1 MKIDLERQQFMDV
14 QKIDDYRTLVGIDEV
29 GIGCLAGPVVAAA
42 VILDPAN
49 PIYGITDSKKIS
61 EQRRKA
67 LADQVMDN
75 AVDWAIGQASVSEID
90 QHNILW
96 ASHLAMQ
103 RAYGDLKSDATLV
116 LVDGNKSPYFP
127 VESKAVIKGDETVLA
142 IGAASIIA
150 KVFRDGLMEELGK
163 KYPDYDFENNKGYPT
178 KSNMQTLRA
187 IGPCAQ
193 HRNSFAPVK
202 NWNKKSH

>member
-1 MKIDLERQQFMDV
+1 MDAS
-14 QKIDDYRTLVGIDEV
+14 KKDDDRTLVGIDEV

-49 PIYGITDSKKIS
+49 PICGITDSKKIS

-67 LADQVMDN
+67 LADQVMAN

-90 QHNILW
+90 QHNILR

-103 RAYGDLKSDATLV
+103 RAYRDLKSDATLV

-163 KYPDYDFENNKGYPT
+163 KYPDYDFEKNKGYPT
-178 KSNMQTLRA
+178 KSHMQTLRA

-202 NWNKKSH
+202 NWDKRSH

>member
-1 MKIDLERQQFMDV
+1 MDAP
-14 QKIDDYRTLVGIDEV
+14 QIDDDRTLVGIDEV

-67 LADQVMDN
+67 LADQVVDN
-75 AVDWAIGQASVSEID
+75 AIDWAIGQASVSEID
-90 QHNILW
+90 QHNILR

-150 KVFRDGLMEELGK
+150 KVFRDSLMEELGK
-163 KYPDYDFENNKGYPT
+163 KYPDYDFEKNKGYPT
-178 KSNMQTLRA
+178 KSHMQTLRA

>member
-1 MKIDLERQQFMDV
+1 MDTPKV
-14 QKIDDYRTLVGIDEV
+14 DDGRTLVGIDEV

-67 LADQVMDN
+67 LADQVMAN
-75 AVDWAIGQASVSEID
+75 AVDWAVGQASVSEID
-90 QHNILW
+90 QHNILR

-150 KVFRDGLMEELGK
+150 KVFRDGLMEELAK
-163 KYPDYDFENNKGYPT
+163 KYPDYDFEKNKGYPT
-178 KSNMQTLRA
+178 KSHMQTLRA

>member
-1 MKIDLERQQFMDV
+1 MDAP
-14 QKIDDYRTLVGIDEV
+14 KIDDDRTLVGIDEV

-67 LADQVMDN
+67 LADQVMAN

-90 QHNILW
+90 QHNILR

-150 KVFRDGLMEELGK
+150 KVFRDDLMEELGK
-163 KYPDYDFENNKGYPT
+163 KYPDYDFEKNKGYPT
-178 KSNMQTLRA
+178 KSHMQTLRA

>member
-1 MKIDLERQQFMDV
+1 MDAP
-14 QKIDDYRTLVGIDEV
+14 KIDDDRTLVGIDEV

-75 AVDWAIGQASVSEID
+75 AIDWAIGQASVSEID
-90 QHNILW
+90 QHNILR

-163 KYPDYDFENNKGYPT
+163 KYPDYDFEKNKGYPT
-178 KSNMQTLRA
+178 KSHMQTLRA

>member
-1 MKIDLERQQFMDV
+1 MDASE
-14 QKIDDYRTLVGIDEV
+14 KDDDRTLVGIDEV

-67 LADQVMDN
+67 LADQVMAN
-75 AVDWAIGQASVSEID
+75 AVDWAVGQASVSEID
-90 QHNILW
+90 QHNILR

-150 KVFRDGLMEELGK
+150 KVFRDGLMEELAK
-163 KYPDYDFENNKGYPT
+163 KYPDYDFEKNKGYPT
-178 KSNMQTLRA
+178 KSHMQTLRA

>member
-1 MKIDLERQQFMDV
+1 MDAP
-14 QKIDDYRTLVGIDEV
+14 KIDDYRTLVGIDEV

-67 LADQVMDN
+67 LADQVMAN

-90 QHNILW
+90 QHNILR

-150 KVFRDGLMEELGK
+150 KVFRDGLMEELAK
-163 KYPDYDFENNKGYPT
+163 KYPDYDFEKNKGYPT
-178 KSNMQTLRA
+178 KSHMQTLRA

-202 NWNKKSH
+202 NWDKRSH

>member
-1 MKIDLERQQFMDV
+1 MDAP
-14 QKIDDYRTLVGIDEV
+14 QIDDDRTLVGIDEV

-49 PIYGITDSKKIS
+49 PITGITDSKKIS
-61 EQRRKA
+61 EQKRKI
-67 LADQVMDN
+67 LADQIMAN
-75 AVDWAIGQASVSEID
+75 AVAWAIGQASVSEID
-90 QHNILW
+90 QHNILR

-150 KVFRDGLMEELGK
+150 KVFRDGLMEELAK
-163 KYPDYDFENNKGYPT
+163 KYPDYDFEKNKGYPT
-178 KSNMQTLRA
+178 KSHMQTLRA

-202 NWNKKSH
+202 NWNRTSY

>member
-1 MKIDLERQQFMDV
+1 MDAP
-14 QKIDDYRTLVGIDEV
+14 KIDDDRTLVGIDEV

-67 LADQVMDN
+67 LADQVMAN
-75 AVDWAIGQASVSEID
+75 AVDWAVGQASVSEID
-90 QHNILW
+90 QHNILR

-150 KVFRDGLMEELGK
+150 KVFRDGLMEELAK
-163 KYPDYDFENNKGYPT
+163 KYPDYDFEKNKGYPT
-178 KSNMQTLRA
+178 KSHMQTLRA

>member
-1 MKIDLERQQFMDV
+1 MDAP
-14 QKIDDYRTLVGIDEV
+14 QIHDDRTLVGIDEV

-67 LADQVMDN
+67 LADQVMAN

-90 QHNILW
+90 QHNILR

-163 KYPDYDFENNKGYPT
+163 KYPDYDFEKNKGYPT
-178 KSNMQTLRA
+178 KSHMQTLRA

-202 NWNKKSH
+202 NWNRTSY

>member
-1 MKIDLERQQFMDV
+1 MDASE
-14 QKIDDYRTLVGIDEV
+14 KDDDRTLVGIDEV

-61 EQRRKA
+61 EQRRKT
-67 LADQVMDN
+67 LADQVMAN

-90 QHNILW
+90 QHNILR

-127 VESKAVIKGDETVLA
+127 VESKAVIKGDESVLA

-150 KVFRDGLMEELGK
+150 KVFRDGLMEELAK
-163 KYPDYDFENNKGYPT
+163 KYPDYDFEKNKGYPT
-178 KSNMQTLRA
+178 KSHMQTLRA

>member
-1 MKIDLERQQFMDV
+1 MDAA
-14 QKIDDYRTLVGIDEV
+14 KKDNDRTLVGIDEV

-67 LADQVMDN
+67 LADQVMAN

-90 QHNILW
+90 QHNILR

-127 VESKAVIKGDETVLA
+127 VESKAVIKGDESVLA

-150 KVFRDGLMEELGK
+150 KVFRDGLMEELAK
-163 KYPDYDFENNKGYPT
+163 KYPDYDFEKNKGYPT
-178 KSNMQTLRA
+178 KSHMQTLRA

-202 NWNKKSH
+202 NWDKKSH

>member
-1 MKIDLERQQFMDV
+1 MDASE
-14 QKIDDYRTLVGIDEV
+14 KDDDRTLVGIDEV

-90 QHNILW
+90 QHNILR

-163 KYPDYDFENNKGYPT
+163 KYPDYDFEKNKGYPT
-178 KSNMQTLRA
+178 KSHMQTLRA

>member
-1 MKIDLERQQFMDV
+1 MDAP
-14 QKIDDYRTLVGIDEV
+14 KIDDDRTLVGIDEV

-42 VILDPAN
+42 VILNPAN

-90 QHNILW
+90 QHNILR

-163 KYPDYDFENNKGYPT
+163 KYPDYDFEKNKGYPT
-178 KSNMQTLRA
+178 KSHMQTLRA

>member
-1 MKIDLERQQFMDV
+1 MDAS
-14 QKIDDYRTLVGIDEV
+14 KIDDDRTLVGIDEV

-67 LADQVMDN
+67 LADQVMAN

-90 QHNILW
+90 QHNILR

-163 KYPDYDFENNKGYPT
+163 KYPDYDFEKNKGYPT
-178 KSNMQTLRA
+178 KSHMQTLRA

>member
-1 MKIDLERQQFMDV
+1 MDAL
-14 QKIDDYRTLVGIDEV
+14 KIDDDRTLVGIDEV

-90 QHNILW
+90 QHNILR

-116 LVDGNKSPYFP
+116 LVDGHKSPYFP

-150 KVFRDGLMEELGK
+150 KVFRDDLMEELGK
-163 KYPDYDFENNKGYPT
+163 KYPAYDFERNKGYPT
-178 KSNMQTLRA
+178 KSHMQTLRA

>member
-1 MKIDLERQQFMDV
+1 MDAP
-14 QKIDDYRTLVGIDEV
+14 KIDDYRTLVGIDEV

-67 LADQVMDN
+67 LADQVMAN

-90 QHNILW
+90 QHNILR

-150 KVFRDGLMEELGK
+150 KVFRDGLMEELAK
-163 KYPDYDFENNKGYPT
+163 KYPDYDFEKNKGYPT
-178 KSNMQTLRA
+178 KSHMQTLRA

>member
-1 MKIDLERQQFMDV
+1 MDAL
-14 QKIDDYRTLVGIDEV
+14 KIDDDRTLVGIDEV

-90 QHNILW
+90 QHNILR

-150 KVFRDGLMEELGK
+150 KVFRDSLMEELGK
-163 KYPDYDFENNKGYPT
+163 KYPDYDFEKNKGYPT
-178 KSNMQTLRA
+178 KSHMKTLRA

>member
-1 MKIDLERQQFMDV
+1 MDAA
-14 QKIDDYRTLVGIDEV
+14 QLDDDRTLVGIDEV

-42 VILDPAN
+42 VILNPAN

-67 LADQVMDN
+67 LADQVMAN

-90 QHNILW
+90 QHNILR

-103 RAYGDLKSDATLV
+103 RAYGGLKSDATLV
-116 LVDGNKSPYFP
+116 LIDGNKSPYFP
-127 VESKAVIKGDETVLA
+127 VESKAVIKGDESVPA

-150 KVFRDGLMEELGK
+150 KVFRDGLMRELGR
-163 KYPDYDFENNKGYPT
+163 KYPFYDFEKNKGYPT
-178 KSNMQTLRA
+178 KSHMQMLRA
-187 IGPCAQ
+187 LGPCAQ

-202 NWNKKSH
+202 NWNKRTY

>member
-1 MKIDLERQQFMDV
+1 MDAP
-14 QKIDDYRTLVGIDEV
+14 KIDDDRTLVGIDEV

-67 LADQVMDN
+67 LADQVMAN

-90 QHNILW
+90 QHNILR

-150 KVFRDGLMEELGK
+150 KVFRDGLMEELAK
-163 KYPDYDFENNKGYPT
+163 KYPDYDFEKNKGYPT
-178 KSNMQTLRA
+178 KSHMKTLRA

-202 NWNKKSH
+202 NWNKRSH

>member
-1 MKIDLERQQFMDV
+1 MDTPKV
-14 QKIDDYRTLVGIDEV
+14 DDGRTLVGIDEV

-42 VILDPAN
+42 VILDPTN
-49 PIYGITDSKKIS
+49 PINGITDSKKIS
-61 EQRRKA
+61 EKKRKI
-67 LADQVMDN
+67 LSDQIMIN
-75 AVDWAIGQASVSEID
+75 AVDWAIGQASASEID
-90 QHNILW
+90 QHNILR

-116 LVDGNKSPYFP
+116 LVDGNKLPHFP

-150 KVFRDGLMEELGK
+150 KVFRDGLMEELAK
-163 KYPDYDFENNKGYPT
+163 KYPDYDFEKNKGYPT
-178 KSNMQTLRA
+178 KSHMQTLRA

>member
-1 MKIDLERQQFMDV
+1 MDASE
-14 QKIDDYRTLVGIDEV
+14 KDDDRTLVGIDEV

-42 VILDPAN
+42 VILNPAN

-61 EQRRKA
+61 EQRRKD
-67 LADQVMDN
+67 LADQIMAN

-90 QHNILW
+90 QHNILR

-163 KYPDYDFENNKGYPT
+163 KYPDYDFEKNKGYPT
-178 KSNMQTLRA
+178 KSHMQTLRA

-202 NWNKKSH
+202 NWDKKSH

>member
-1 MKIDLERQQFMDV
+1 MDAP
-14 QKIDDYRTLVGIDEV
+14 KIDDDRTLVGIDEV

-90 QHNILW
+90 QHNILR

-127 VESKAVIKGDETVLA
+127 VESKAVIKGDETVRA

-163 KYPDYDFENNKGYPT
+163 KYPDYDFEKNKGYPT
-178 KSNMQTLRA
+178 KSHMQTLRA

>member
-1 MKIDLERQQFMDV
+1 MDAP
-14 QKIDDYRTLVGIDEV
+14 KIDDDRTLVGIDEV

-42 VILDPAN
+42 VILNPAN

-61 EQRRKA
+61 EQRRKD
-67 LADQVMDN
+67 LADQIMAN

-90 QHNILW
+90 QLNILR

-163 KYPDYDFENNKGYPT
+163 KYPDYDFEKNKGYPT
-178 KSNMQTLRA
+178 KSHMQTLRA

>member
-1 MKIDLERQQFMDV
+1 MDAPKIDND
-14 QKIDDYRTLVGIDEV
+14 RTLVGIDEV

-67 LADQVMDN
+67 LADQVMAN

-90 QHNILW
+90 QHNILR

-150 KVFRDGLMEELGK
+150 KVFRDSLMEELGK
-163 KYPDYDFENNKGYPT
+163 KYPDYDFEKNKGYPT
-178 KSNMQTLRA
+178 KSHMQTLRA

>member
-1 MKIDLERQQFMDV
+1 MDAP
-14 QKIDDYRTLVGIDEV
+14 KIDDDRTLVGIDEV

-49 PIYGITDSKKIS
+49 PIYGITDSKKIP

-67 LADQVMDN
+67 LADQIMAN

-90 QHNILW
+90 QHNILR

-163 KYPDYDFENNKGYPT
+163 KYPDYDFEKNKGYPT
-178 KSNMQTLRA
+178 KSHMQTLRA

>member
-1 MKIDLERQQFMDV
+1 MDAP
-14 QKIDDYRTLVGIDEV
+14 KIDDDRTLVGIDEV

-67 LADQVMDN
+67 LADQVMAN

-90 QHNILW
+90 QYNILR

-163 KYPDYDFENNKGYPT
+163 KYPDYDFEKNKGYPT
-178 KSNMQTLRA
+178 KSHMQTLRA

-202 NWNKKSH
+202 NWNKRSH

>member
-1 MKIDLERQQFMDV
+1 MDAP
-14 QKIDDYRTLVGIDEV
+14 KIDDDRTLVGIDEV

-61 EQRRKA
+61 EQRRKT
-67 LADQVMDN
+67 LADQVMAN

-90 QHNILW
+90 QYNILR

-150 KVFRDGLMEELGK
+150 KVFRDGLMEELAK
-163 KYPDYDFENNKGYPT
+163 KYPDYDFEKNKGYPT
-178 KSNMQTLRA
+178 KSHMQTLRA

>member
-1 MKIDLERQQFMDV
+1 MDAP
-14 QKIDDYRTLVGIDEV
+14 KIDDDRTLVGIDEV

-67 LADQVMDN
+67 LADQVMAN

-90 QHNILW
+90 QHNILR

-116 LVDGNKSPYFP
+116 LVDGTKSPYFP

-150 KVFRDGLMEELGK
+150 KVFRDGLMEELAK
-163 KYPDYDFENNKGYPT
+163 KYPDYDFEKNKGYPT
-178 KSNMQTLRA
+178 KSHMQTLRA

>member
-1 MKIDLERQQFMDV
+1 MDAP
-14 QKIDDYRTLVGIDEV
+14 KIDDDRTLVGIDEV

-61 EQRRKA
+61 EQRRKD
-67 LADQVMDN
+67 LADQIMAN

-90 QHNILW
+90 QLNILR

-163 KYPDYDFENNKGYPT
+163 KYPDYDFEKNKGYPT
-178 KSNMQTLRA
+178 KSHMQTLRA

>member
-1 MKIDLERQQFMDV
+1 MDAP
-14 QKIDDYRTLVGIDEV
+14 KIDDDRTLVGIDEV

-67 LADQVMDN
+67 LADQVMAN

-90 QHNILW
+90 QHNILR

-163 KYPDYDFENNKGYPT
+163 KYPDYDFEKNKRYPT
-178 KSNMQTLRA
+178 KSHMQTLRA

>member
-1 MKIDLERQQFMDV
+1 MDAP
-14 QKIDDYRTLVGIDEV
+14 KIDDDRTLVGIDEV

-90 QHNILW
+90 QHNILR

-163 KYPDYDFENNKGYPT
+163 KYPDYDFEKNKGYPT
-178 KSNMQTLRA
+178 KSHMQTLRA

>member
-1 MKIDLERQQFMDV
+1 MDAL
-14 QKIDDYRTLVGIDEV
+14 KIDDDRTLVGIDEV

-67 LADQVMDN
+67 LADQVMAN
-75 AVDWAIGQASVSEID
+75 AVDWAVGQASVSEID
-90 QHNILW
+90 QHNILR

-150 KVFRDGLMEELGK
+150 KVFRDGLMEELAK
-163 KYPDYDFENNKGYPT
+163 KYPDYDFEKNKGYPT
-178 KSNMQTLRA
+178 KSHMQTLRA

>member
-1 MKIDLERQQFMDV
+1 MDAP
-14 QKIDDYRTLVGIDEV
+14 KIDDDRTLVGIDEV

-67 LADQVMDN
+67 LADQVMAN

-90 QHNILW
+90 QYNILR

-163 KYPDYDFENNKGYPT
+163 KYPAYDFEKNKGYPT
-178 KSNMQTLRA
+178 KLHIQTLRA

-193 HRNSFAPVK
+193 HRNSFAPG
-202 NWNKKSH
+202 S

>member
-1 MKIDLERQQFMDV
+1 MDAP
-14 QKIDDYRTLVGIDEV
+14 QIDDDRTLVGIDEV

-67 LADQVMDN
+67 LADQVMAN

-90 QHNILW
+90 QHNILR

-116 LVDGNKSPYFP
+116 LVDGNKLPHFP

-150 KVFRDGLMEELGK
+150 KVFRDGLMEELAK
-163 KYPDYDFENNKGYPT
+163 KYPDYDFEKNKGYPT
-178 KSNMQTLRA
+178 KSHMQTLRA

-202 NWNKKSH
+202 NWKRRCQ

>member
-1 MKIDLERQQFMDV
+1 MDAS
-14 QKIDDYRTLVGIDEV
+14 KKDDDRTLVGIDEV

-67 LADQVMDN
+67 LADQVMAN

-90 QHNILW
+90 QHNILR

-150 KVFRDGLMEELGK
+150 KVFRDGLMEELAK
-163 KYPDYDFENNKGYPT
+163 KYPDYDFEKNKGYPT
-178 KSNMQTLRA
+178 KSHMQTLRA